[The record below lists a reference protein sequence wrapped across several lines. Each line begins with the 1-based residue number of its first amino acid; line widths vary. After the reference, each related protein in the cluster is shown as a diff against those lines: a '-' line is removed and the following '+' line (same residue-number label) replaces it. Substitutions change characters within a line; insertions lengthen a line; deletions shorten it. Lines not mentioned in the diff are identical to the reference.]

1 MLMIL
6 PLTAEVAE
14 VKGVFWE
21 GYAIKLALL
30 IFTN

>member
-1 MLMIL
+1 MIL

-14 VKGVFWE
+14 VREVFWE

-30 IFTN
+30 IFT